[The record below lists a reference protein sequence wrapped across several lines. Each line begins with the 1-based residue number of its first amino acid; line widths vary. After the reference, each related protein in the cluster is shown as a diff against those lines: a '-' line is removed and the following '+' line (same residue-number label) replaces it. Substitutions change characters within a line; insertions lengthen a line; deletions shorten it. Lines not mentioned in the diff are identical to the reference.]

1 MNEELYNKLS
11 KALQRNER
19 KSDYY
24 QNKYSGKEETLTFYG
39 GWSSG
44 YWQGRVSALEEVLDL
59 LEDYDMKP
67 KIDIADLIR
76 KKLG

>member
-1 MNEELYNKLS
+1 MTEELYNKLT

-24 QNKYSGKEETLTFYG
+24 QDKYSGKEDGLTFHG
-39 GWSSG
+39 GWNSG

-59 LEDYDMKP
+59 LEDCGMKP
-67 KIDIADLIR
+67 EVDINEIIKR
-76 KKLG
+76 FSK